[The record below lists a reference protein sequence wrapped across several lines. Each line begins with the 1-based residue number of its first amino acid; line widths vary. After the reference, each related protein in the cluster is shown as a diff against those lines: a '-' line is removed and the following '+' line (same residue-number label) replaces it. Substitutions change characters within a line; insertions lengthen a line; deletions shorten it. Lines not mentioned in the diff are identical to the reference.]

1 MHLPRRRLERARAQ
15 REGAVTP
22 LKPCPFC
29 GSAAK
34 HWDDIQ
40 REQCTR
46 CGALG
51 PEYGGADVGW
61 HTRVS
66 PWRSLKDDPP
76 IKAPVLLRRSQS
88 ESWRFG
94 VQIAPWLPVAEY
106 FIERGYTE
114 WMEVPE

>member
-1 MHLPRRRLERARAQ
+1 MCGVSE
-15 REGAVTP
+15 

-29 GSAAK
+29 GFTAK

-61 HTRVS
+61 NTRVS

-76 IKAPVLLRRSQS
+76 EIGTHILMRDELAVGFSTLRVSMP
-88 ESWRFG
+88 E
-94 VQIAPWLPVAEY
+94 L
-106 FIERGYTE
+106 IELTVNHTKYTE
-114 WMEVPE
+114 WMEIPE